1 MQFASALQGGVKDK
15 PLDRLVQ
22 STNNLAFLTSKMSS
36 MSHKPKVDGENQ
48 LNNQLGKSVQKAR
61 VESDNDLDIDEE
73 DDENDDDNEETE
85 QREKMPHFENKQ

>member
-1 MQFASALQGGVKDK
+1 
-15 PLDRLVQ
+15 
-22 STNNLAFLTSKMSS
+22 MSS

-73 DDENDDDNEETE
+73 DEDDDEGNETKEA
-85 QREKMPHFENKQ
+85 EKMPQFENKQ